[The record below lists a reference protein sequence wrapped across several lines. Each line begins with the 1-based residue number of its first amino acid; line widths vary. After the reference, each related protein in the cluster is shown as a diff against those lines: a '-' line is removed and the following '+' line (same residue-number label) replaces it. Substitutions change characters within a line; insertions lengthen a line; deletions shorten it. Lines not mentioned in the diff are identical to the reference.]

1 LLLSSVELPDLPR
14 VVVPL
19 ALPDVVEEPRPV
31 VLEVLPVAVFPF
43 AEDEEPMEP
52 LFAEPERLPV
62 VEPEFLDVVDDAPV
76 LELPVVD
83 ELPIP

>member
-1 LLLSSVELPDLPR
+1 VLPDLPR

-19 ALPDVVEEPRPV
+19 ALLDVVEEPRPV
-31 VLEVLPVAVFPF
+31 LVALPVDVFPF
-43 AEDEEPMEP
+43 AEDEEPVEP

-62 VEPEFLDVVDDAPV
+62 VEPEFLDVVEDVPV
-76 LELPVVD
+76 LELPEVD